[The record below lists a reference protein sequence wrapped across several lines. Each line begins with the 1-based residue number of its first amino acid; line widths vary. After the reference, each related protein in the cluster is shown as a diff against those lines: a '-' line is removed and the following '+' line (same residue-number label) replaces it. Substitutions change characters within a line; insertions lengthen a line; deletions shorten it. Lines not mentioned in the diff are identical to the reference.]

1 MKRRQSDDRYPGDYG
16 GYDDQGYDRYDGGY
30 DDGYDDGSGFQ
41 DDPFSETSA
50 AVNHRVRAQQSQA
63 KRKKKKKVRITVIVV
78 VVLALLIGEFAILM
92 NHWVSPPSLTG
103 GLSDGNPDDGGDVS
117 ADGRKKGC
125 YTFLIAGK
133 DRAAGLTDTVL
144 VGMLDTENKSL
155 KFVSIP
161 RDTAVNVSYKPKKPS
176 TYAVSVNVGEL
187 YRKSVDVRCDIQGAV
202 AEGYIAGEV
211 QCQPNVLE
219 LRGQQAEVEK
229 ISYAKVVLPIDN
241 IKETTT
247 QTLTYKLYDENDRE
261 VDSVNVHPV
270 TDRIQVVLPVNV
282 IKELPLVINF
292 VEAPGSR
299 VANLDYT
306 IEPLSVTVSGDAAL
320 LRDVDSIVLEESFDL
335 ESFSGEATYN
345 YQITLPDG
353 CENLSGVTRATLKIR
368 YKDLVTATVT
378 TSRIEYENA
387 PEGKTVTVLTSDL
400 PVTLRGTSADV
411 NAVTPEDVILLADL
425 RDVSSASG
433 SYTVPV
439 EVRVDTNGDVGVV
452 GTYQIRIT
460 ISDIVEDEEPG
471 IGDENDT
478 DSNG

>member
-1 MKRRQSDDRYPGDYG
+1 MRNNQGDKANALYILISVLVAIAIWIYVDSSGNGGSAYETTVSVENIPVEFYGEDTYLADKGLMLLDDTESTVSVEVSGSKTALMKLDV
-16 GYDDQGYDRYDGGY
+16 
-30 DDGYDDGSGFQ
+30 
-41 DDPFSETSA
+41 SA
-50 AVNHRVRAQQSQA
+50 IRVRA
-63 KRKKKKKVRITVIVV
+63 
-78 VVLALLIGEFAILM
+78 
-92 NHWVSPPSLTG
+92 
-103 GLSDGNPDDGGDVS
+103 DVS
-117 ADGRKKGC
+117 DITSTG
-125 YTFLIAGK
+125 TQ
-133 DRAAGLTDTVL
+133 
-144 VGMLDTENKSL
+144 
-155 KFVSIP
+155 SISWRVIFP
-161 RDTAVNVSYKPKKPS
+161 TSFDSSNVSYKPKKPS

-229 ISYAKVVLPIDN
+229 ISYAKVVLHIDN
-241 IKETTT
+241 IRETTT

>member
-1 MKRRQSDDRYPGDYG
+1 MRNNQGDKANALYILISVLVAIAIWIYVDSSGNGGSAYETTVSVENIPVEFYGEDTYLADKGLMLLDDTESTVSVEVSGSKTALMKLDV
-16 GYDDQGYDRYDGGY
+16 
-30 DDGYDDGSGFQ
+30 
-41 DDPFSETSA
+41 SA
-50 AVNHRVRAQQSQA
+50 IRVRA
-63 KRKKKKKVRITVIVV
+63 
-78 VVLALLIGEFAILM
+78 
-92 NHWVSPPSLTG
+92 
-103 GLSDGNPDDGGDVS
+103 DVS
-117 ADGRKKGC
+117 DITSTG
-125 YTFLIAGK
+125 TQ
-133 DRAAGLTDTVL
+133 
-144 VGMLDTENKSL
+144 
-155 KFVSIP
+155 SISWRVIFP
-161 RDTAVNVSYKPKKPS
+161 TSFDSSNVSYKPKKPS

-247 QTLTYKLYDENDRE
+247 QTLAYKLYDENDRE

>member
-1 MKRRQSDDRYPGDYG
+1 MRNNQGDKANALYILISVLVAIAIWIYVDSSGNGGSAYETTVSVENIPVEFYGEDTYLADKGLMLLDDTESTVSVEVSGSKTALMKLDV
-16 GYDDQGYDRYDGGY
+16 
-30 DDGYDDGSGFQ
+30 
-41 DDPFSETSA
+41 SA
-50 AVNHRVRAQQSQA
+50 IRVRA
-63 KRKKKKKVRITVIVV
+63 
-78 VVLALLIGEFAILM
+78 
-92 NHWVSPPSLTG
+92 
-103 GLSDGNPDDGGDVS
+103 DVS
-117 ADGRKKGC
+117 DITSTG
-125 YTFLIAGK
+125 TQ
-133 DRAAGLTDTVL
+133 
-144 VGMLDTENKSL
+144 
-155 KFVSIP
+155 SISWRVIFP
-161 RDTAVNVSYKPKKPS
+161 TSFDSSNVSYKPKKPS

>member
-1 MKRRQSDDRYPGDYG
+1 MRNNQGDKANALYILISILVAIAIWIYVDSSGNGGSAYETTVSVENIPVEFYGEDTYLADKGLMLLDDTESTVSVEVSGSKTALMKLDV
-16 GYDDQGYDRYDGGY
+16 
-30 DDGYDDGSGFQ
+30 
-41 DDPFSETSA
+41 SA
-50 AVNHRVRAQQSQA
+50 IRVRA
-63 KRKKKKKVRITVIVV
+63 
-78 VVLALLIGEFAILM
+78 
-92 NHWVSPPSLTG
+92 
-103 GLSDGNPDDGGDVS
+103 DVS
-117 ADGRKKGC
+117 DITATG
-125 YTFLIAGK
+125 TQ
-133 DRAAGLTDTVL
+133 
-144 VGMLDTENKSL
+144 
-155 KFVSIP
+155 SISWRVIFP
-161 RDTAVNVSYKPKKPS
+161 TSFDSSNVSYKPKKPS

-247 QTLTYKLYDENDRE
+247 QTLAYKLYDENDRE

-471 IGDENDT
+471 IGDENET
-478 DSNG
+478 NSNG

>member
-1 MKRRQSDDRYPGDYG
+1 MRNNQGDKANALYILISILVAIAIWIYVDSSGNGGSAYETTVSVENIPVEFYGEDTYLADKGLMLLDDTESTVSVEVSGSKTALMKLDV
-16 GYDDQGYDRYDGGY
+16 
-30 DDGYDDGSGFQ
+30 
-41 DDPFSETSA
+41 SA
-50 AVNHRVRAQQSQA
+50 IRVRA
-63 KRKKKKKVRITVIVV
+63 
-78 VVLALLIGEFAILM
+78 
-92 NHWVSPPSLTG
+92 
-103 GLSDGNPDDGGDVS
+103 DVS
-117 ADGRKKGC
+117 DITSTG
-125 YTFLIAGK
+125 TQ
-133 DRAAGLTDTVL
+133 
-144 VGMLDTENKSL
+144 
-155 KFVSIP
+155 SISWRVIFP
-161 RDTAVNVSYKPKKPS
+161 TSFDSSNVSYKPKKPS

-439 EVRVDTNGDVGVV
+439 EVRVDTGGDVGVV

>member
-1 MKRRQSDDRYPGDYG
+1 MRNNQGDKANALYILISVLVAIAIWIYVDSSGNGGSAYETTVSVENIPVEFYGEDTYLADKGLMLLDDTESTVSVEVSGSKTALMKLDV
-16 GYDDQGYDRYDGGY
+16 
-30 DDGYDDGSGFQ
+30 
-41 DDPFSETSA
+41 SA
-50 AVNHRVRAQQSQA
+50 IRVRA
-63 KRKKKKKVRITVIVV
+63 
-78 VVLALLIGEFAILM
+78 
-92 NHWVSPPSLTG
+92 
-103 GLSDGNPDDGGDVS
+103 DVS
-117 ADGRKKGC
+117 DITSTG
-125 YTFLIAGK
+125 TQ
-133 DRAAGLTDTVL
+133 
-144 VGMLDTENKSL
+144 
-155 KFVSIP
+155 SISWRVIFP
-161 RDTAVNVSYKPKKPS
+161 TSFDSSNVTYKPKKPS

-211 QCQPNVLE
+211 QCQPSVLE

-247 QTLTYKLYDENDRE
+247 QTLTYKLYDANDRE

>member
-1 MKRRQSDDRYPGDYG
+1 MRNNQGDKANALYILISVLVAIAIWIYVDSSGNGGSAYETTVSVENIPVEFYGEDTYLADKGLMLLDDTESTVSVEVSGSKTALMKLDV
-16 GYDDQGYDRYDGGY
+16 
-30 DDGYDDGSGFQ
+30 
-41 DDPFSETSA
+41 SA
-50 AVNHRVRAQQSQA
+50 IRVRA
-63 KRKKKKKVRITVIVV
+63 
-78 VVLALLIGEFAILM
+78 
-92 NHWVSPPSLTG
+92 
-103 GLSDGNPDDGGDVS
+103 DVS
-117 ADGRKKGC
+117 DITSTG
-125 YTFLIAGK
+125 TQ
-133 DRAAGLTDTVL
+133 
-144 VGMLDTENKSL
+144 
-155 KFVSIP
+155 SISWRVIFP
-161 RDTAVNVSYKPKKPS
+161 TSFDSSNVSYKPKKPS

-261 VDSVNVHPV
+261 VDSVNVHLV

>member
-1 MKRRQSDDRYPGDYG
+1 MRNNQGDKANALYILISVLVAIAIWIYVDSSGNGGSAYETTVSVENIPVEFYGEDTYLADKGLMLLDDTESTVSVEVSGSKTALMKLDV
-16 GYDDQGYDRYDGGY
+16 
-30 DDGYDDGSGFQ
+30 
-41 DDPFSETSA
+41 SA
-50 AVNHRVRAQQSQA
+50 IRVRA
-63 KRKKKKKVRITVIVV
+63 
-78 VVLALLIGEFAILM
+78 
-92 NHWVSPPSLTG
+92 
-103 GLSDGNPDDGGDVS
+103 DVS
-117 ADGRKKGC
+117 DITSTG
-125 YTFLIAGK
+125 TQ
-133 DRAAGLTDTVL
+133 
-144 VGMLDTENKSL
+144 
-155 KFVSIP
+155 SISWRVIFP
-161 RDTAVNVSYKPKKPS
+161 TSFDSSNVSYKPKKPS

-353 CENLSGVTRATLKIR
+353 CENLSGVSRATLKIR

>member
-1 MKRRQSDDRYPGDYG
+1 MRNNQGDKANALYILISVLVAIAIWIYVDSSGNGGSAYETTVSVENIPVEFYGEDTYLADKGLMLLDDTESTVSVEVSGSKTALMKLDV
-16 GYDDQGYDRYDGGY
+16 
-30 DDGYDDGSGFQ
+30 
-41 DDPFSETSA
+41 SA
-50 AVNHRVRAQQSQA
+50 IRVRA
-63 KRKKKKKVRITVIVV
+63 
-78 VVLALLIGEFAILM
+78 
-92 NHWVSPPSLTG
+92 
-103 GLSDGNPDDGGDVS
+103 DVS
-117 ADGRKKGC
+117 DITATG
-125 YTFLIAGK
+125 TQ
-133 DRAAGLTDTVL
+133 
-144 VGMLDTENKSL
+144 
-155 KFVSIP
+155 SISWRVIFP
-161 RDTAVNVSYKPKKPS
+161 TSFDSSNVSYKPKKPS

-247 QTLTYKLYDENDRE
+247 QTLAYKLYDENDRE

>member
-1 MKRRQSDDRYPGDYG
+1 MRNNQGDKANALYILISVLVAIAIWIYVDSSGNGGSAYETTVSVENIPVEFYGEDTYLADKGLMLLDDTESTVSVEVSGSKTALMKLDV
-16 GYDDQGYDRYDGGY
+16 
-30 DDGYDDGSGFQ
+30 
-41 DDPFSETSA
+41 SA
-50 AVNHRVRAQQSQA
+50 IRVRA
-63 KRKKKKKVRITVIVV
+63 
-78 VVLALLIGEFAILM
+78 
-92 NHWVSPPSLTG
+92 
-103 GLSDGNPDDGGDVS
+103 DVS
-117 ADGRKKGC
+117 DITSTG
-125 YTFLIAGK
+125 TQ
-133 DRAAGLTDTVL
+133 
-144 VGMLDTENKSL
+144 
-155 KFVSIP
+155 SISWRVIFP
-161 RDTAVNVSYKPKKPS
+161 TSFDSSNVSYKPKKPS

-478 DSNG
+478 DSNS

>member
-1 MKRRQSDDRYPGDYG
+1 MRNNQGDKANALYILISILVAIAIWIYVDSSGNGGSAYETTVSVENIPVEFYGEDTYLADKGLMLLDDTESTVSVEVSGSKTALMKLDV
-16 GYDDQGYDRYDGGY
+16 
-30 DDGYDDGSGFQ
+30 
-41 DDPFSETSA
+41 SA
-50 AVNHRVRAQQSQA
+50 IRVRA
-63 KRKKKKKVRITVIVV
+63 
-78 VVLALLIGEFAILM
+78 
-92 NHWVSPPSLTG
+92 
-103 GLSDGNPDDGGDVS
+103 DVS
-117 ADGRKKGC
+117 DITSTG
-125 YTFLIAGK
+125 TQ
-133 DRAAGLTDTVL
+133 
-144 VGMLDTENKSL
+144 
-155 KFVSIP
+155 SISWRVIFP
-161 RDTAVNVSYKPKKPS
+161 TSFDSSNVSYKPKKPS

-320 LRDVDSIVLEESFDL
+320 LRDVDSIMLEESFDL

>member
-1 MKRRQSDDRYPGDYG
+1 MRNNQGDKANALYILISVLVAIAIWIYVDSSGNGGSAYETTVSVENIPVEFYGEDTYLADKGLMLLDDTESTVSVEVSGSKTALMKLDV
-16 GYDDQGYDRYDGGY
+16 
-30 DDGYDDGSGFQ
+30 
-41 DDPFSETSA
+41 SA
-50 AVNHRVRAQQSQA
+50 IRVRA
-63 KRKKKKKVRITVIVV
+63 
-78 VVLALLIGEFAILM
+78 
-92 NHWVSPPSLTG
+92 
-103 GLSDGNPDDGGDVS
+103 DVS
-117 ADGRKKGC
+117 DITSTG
-125 YTFLIAGK
+125 TQ
-133 DRAAGLTDTVL
+133 
-144 VGMLDTENKSL
+144 
-155 KFVSIP
+155 SISWRVIFP
-161 RDTAVNVSYKPKKPS
+161 TSFDSSNVSYKPKKPS

-211 QCQPNVLE
+211 QCQPSVLE

-247 QTLTYKLYDENDRE
+247 QTLTYKLYDANDRE

>member
-1 MKRRQSDDRYPGDYG
+1 MRNNQGDKANALYILISILVAIAIWIYVDSSGNGGSAYETTVSVENIPVEFYGEDTYLADKGLMLLDDTESTVSVEVSGSKTALMKLDV
-16 GYDDQGYDRYDGGY
+16 
-30 DDGYDDGSGFQ
+30 
-41 DDPFSETSA
+41 SA
-50 AVNHRVRAQQSQA
+50 IRVRA
-63 KRKKKKKVRITVIVV
+63 
-78 VVLALLIGEFAILM
+78 
-92 NHWVSPPSLTG
+92 
-103 GLSDGNPDDGGDVS
+103 DVS
-117 ADGRKKGC
+117 DITATG
-125 YTFLIAGK
+125 TQ
-133 DRAAGLTDTVL
+133 
-144 VGMLDTENKSL
+144 
-155 KFVSIP
+155 SISWRVIFP
-161 RDTAVNVSYKPKKPS
+161 TSFDSSNVSYKPKKPS
-176 TYAVSVNVGEL
+176 TYAASVNVGEL

>member
-1 MKRRQSDDRYPGDYG
+1 MRNNQGDKANALYILISILVAIAIWIYVDSSGNGGSAYETTVSVENIPVEFYGEDTYLADKGLMLLDDTESTVSVEVSGSKTALMKLDV
-16 GYDDQGYDRYDGGY
+16 
-30 DDGYDDGSGFQ
+30 
-41 DDPFSETSA
+41 SA
-50 AVNHRVRAQQSQA
+50 IRVRA
-63 KRKKKKKVRITVIVV
+63 
-78 VVLALLIGEFAILM
+78 
-92 NHWVSPPSLTG
+92 
-103 GLSDGNPDDGGDVS
+103 DVS
-117 ADGRKKGC
+117 DITSTG
-125 YTFLIAGK
+125 TQ
-133 DRAAGLTDTVL
+133 
-144 VGMLDTENKSL
+144 
-155 KFVSIP
+155 SISWRVIFP
-161 RDTAVNVSYKPKKPS
+161 TSFDSSNVSYKPKKPS

-247 QTLTYKLYDENDRE
+247 QTLAYKLYDENDRE

>member
-1 MKRRQSDDRYPGDYG
+1 MRNNQGDKANALYILISILVAIAIWIYVDSSGNGGSAYETTVSVENIPVEFYGEDTYLADKGLMLLDDTESTVSVEVSGSKTALMKLDV
-16 GYDDQGYDRYDGGY
+16 
-30 DDGYDDGSGFQ
+30 
-41 DDPFSETSA
+41 SA
-50 AVNHRVRAQQSQA
+50 IRVRA
-63 KRKKKKKVRITVIVV
+63 
-78 VVLALLIGEFAILM
+78 
-92 NHWVSPPSLTG
+92 
-103 GLSDGNPDDGGDVS
+103 DVS
-117 ADGRKKGC
+117 DITSTG
-125 YTFLIAGK
+125 TQ
-133 DRAAGLTDTVL
+133 
-144 VGMLDTENKSL
+144 
-155 KFVSIP
+155 SISWRVIFP
-161 RDTAVNVSYKPKKPS
+161 TSFDSSNVSYKPKKPS

-241 IKETTT
+241 IRETTT

-439 EVRVDTNGDVGVV
+439 EVRVDTYGDVGVV

>member
-1 MKRRQSDDRYPGDYG
+1 MRNNQGDKANALYILISVLVAIAIWIYVDSSGNGGSAYETTVSVENIPVEFYGEDTYLADKGLMLLDDTESTVSVEVSGSKTALMKLDV
-16 GYDDQGYDRYDGGY
+16 
-30 DDGYDDGSGFQ
+30 
-41 DDPFSETSA
+41 SA
-50 AVNHRVRAQQSQA
+50 IRVRA
-63 KRKKKKKVRITVIVV
+63 
-78 VVLALLIGEFAILM
+78 
-92 NHWVSPPSLTG
+92 
-103 GLSDGNPDDGGDVS
+103 DVS
-117 ADGRKKGC
+117 DITSTG
-125 YTFLIAGK
+125 TQ
-133 DRAAGLTDTVL
+133 
-144 VGMLDTENKSL
+144 
-155 KFVSIP
+155 SISWRVIFP
-161 RDTAVNVSYKPKKPS
+161 TSFDSSNVTYKPKKPS

-211 QCQPNVLE
+211 QCQPSVLE

-247 QTLTYKLYDENDRE
+247 QTLTYKLYDANDRE

-439 EVRVDTNGDVGVV
+439 EVRVDTGGDVGVV

>member
-1 MKRRQSDDRYPGDYG
+1 MRNNQGDKANALYILISILVAIAIWIYVDSSGNGGSAYETTVSVENIPVEFYGEDTYLADKGLMLLDDTESTVSVEVSGSKTALMKLDV
-16 GYDDQGYDRYDGGY
+16 
-30 DDGYDDGSGFQ
+30 
-41 DDPFSETSA
+41 SA
-50 AVNHRVRAQQSQA
+50 IRVRA
-63 KRKKKKKVRITVIVV
+63 
-78 VVLALLIGEFAILM
+78 
-92 NHWVSPPSLTG
+92 
-103 GLSDGNPDDGGDVS
+103 DVS
-117 ADGRKKGC
+117 DITSTG
-125 YTFLIAGK
+125 TQ
-133 DRAAGLTDTVL
+133 
-144 VGMLDTENKSL
+144 
-155 KFVSIP
+155 SISWRVIFP
-161 RDTAVNVSYKPKKPS
+161 TSFDSSNVSYKPKKPS

-241 IKETTT
+241 IRETTT

>member
-1 MKRRQSDDRYPGDYG
+1 MRNNQGDKANALYILISILVAIAIWIYVDSSGNGGSAYETTVSVENIPVEFYGEDTYLADKGLMLLDDTESTVSVEVSGSKTALMKLDV
-16 GYDDQGYDRYDGGY
+16 
-30 DDGYDDGSGFQ
+30 
-41 DDPFSETSA
+41 SA
-50 AVNHRVRAQQSQA
+50 IRVRA
-63 KRKKKKKVRITVIVV
+63 
-78 VVLALLIGEFAILM
+78 
-92 NHWVSPPSLTG
+92 
-103 GLSDGNPDDGGDVS
+103 DVS
-117 ADGRKKGC
+117 DITATG
-125 YTFLIAGK
+125 TQ
-133 DRAAGLTDTVL
+133 
-144 VGMLDTENKSL
+144 
-155 KFVSIP
+155 SISWRVIFP
-161 RDTAVNVSYKPKKPS
+161 TSFDSSNVSYKPKKPS

-306 IEPLSVTVSGDAAL
+306 IEPLSVMVSGDAAL

>member
-1 MKRRQSDDRYPGDYG
+1 M
-16 GYDDQGYDRYDGGY
+16 
-30 DDGYDDGSGFQ
+30 
-41 DDPFSETSA
+41 
-50 AVNHRVRAQQSQA
+50 
-63 KRKKKKKVRITVIVV
+63 
-78 VVLALLIGEFAILM
+78 
-92 NHWVSPPSLTG
+92 
-103 GLSDGNPDDGGDVS
+103 
-117 ADGRKKGC
+117 
-125 YTFLIAGK
+125 
-133 DRAAGLTDTVL
+133 
-144 VGMLDTENKSL
+144 
-155 KFVSIP
+155 
-161 RDTAVNVSYKPKKPS
+161 
-176 TYAVSVNVGEL
+176 
-187 YRKSVDVRCDIQGAV
+187 
-202 AEGYIAGEV
+202 
-211 QCQPNVLE
+211 
-219 LRGQQAEVEK
+219 EK

>member
-1 MKRRQSDDRYPGDYG
+1 MRNNQGDKANALYILISVLVAIAIWIYVDRSGNGGSAYETTVSVENIPVEFYGEDTYLADKGLMLLDDTESTVSVEVSGSKTALMKLDV
-16 GYDDQGYDRYDGGY
+16 
-30 DDGYDDGSGFQ
+30 
-41 DDPFSETSA
+41 SA
-50 AVNHRVRAQQSQA
+50 IRVRA
-63 KRKKKKKVRITVIVV
+63 
-78 VVLALLIGEFAILM
+78 
-92 NHWVSPPSLTG
+92 
-103 GLSDGNPDDGGDVS
+103 DVS
-117 ADGRKKGC
+117 DITSTG
-125 YTFLIAGK
+125 IQ
-133 DRAAGLTDTVL
+133 
-144 VGMLDTENKSL
+144 
-155 KFVSIP
+155 SISWRVIFP
-161 RDTAVNVSYKPKKPS
+161 TSFDSSNVTYKPKKPS

-211 QCQPNVLE
+211 QCQPSVLE

-247 QTLTYKLYDENDRE
+247 QTLTYKLYDANDRE

>member
-1 MKRRQSDDRYPGDYG
+1 MRNNQGDKANALYILISILVAIAIWIYVDSSGNGGSAYETTVSVENIPVEFYGEDTYLADKGLMLLDDTESTVSVEVSGSKTALMKLDV
-16 GYDDQGYDRYDGGY
+16 
-30 DDGYDDGSGFQ
+30 
-41 DDPFSETSA
+41 SA
-50 AVNHRVRAQQSQA
+50 IRVRA
-63 KRKKKKKVRITVIVV
+63 
-78 VVLALLIGEFAILM
+78 
-92 NHWVSPPSLTG
+92 
-103 GLSDGNPDDGGDVS
+103 DVS
-117 ADGRKKGC
+117 DITSTG
-125 YTFLIAGK
+125 TQ
-133 DRAAGLTDTVL
+133 
-144 VGMLDTENKSL
+144 
-155 KFVSIP
+155 SISWRVIFP
-161 RDTAVNVSYKPKKPS
+161 TSFDSSNVSYKPKKPS

>member
-1 MKRRQSDDRYPGDYG
+1 MRNNQGDKANALYILISILVAIAIWIYVDSSGNGGSAYETTVSVENIPVEFYGEDTYLADKGLMLLDDTESTVSVEVSGSKTALMKLDV
-16 GYDDQGYDRYDGGY
+16 
-30 DDGYDDGSGFQ
+30 
-41 DDPFSETSA
+41 SA
-50 AVNHRVRAQQSQA
+50 IRVRA
-63 KRKKKKKVRITVIVV
+63 
-78 VVLALLIGEFAILM
+78 
-92 NHWVSPPSLTG
+92 
-103 GLSDGNPDDGGDVS
+103 DVS
-117 ADGRKKGC
+117 DITATG
-125 YTFLIAGK
+125 TQ
-133 DRAAGLTDTVL
+133 
-144 VGMLDTENKSL
+144 
-155 KFVSIP
+155 SISWRVIFP
-161 RDTAVNVSYKPKKPS
+161 TSFDSSNVSYKPKKPS

-241 IKETTT
+241 IRETTT

-306 IEPLSVTVSGDAAL
+306 IEPLSVMVSGDAAL

>member
-1 MKRRQSDDRYPGDYG
+1 MRNNQGDKANALYILISVLVAIAIWIYVDSSGNGGSAYETTVSVENIPVEFYGEDTYLADKGLMLLDDTESTVSVEVSGSKTALMKLDV
-16 GYDDQGYDRYDGGY
+16 
-30 DDGYDDGSGFQ
+30 
-41 DDPFSETSA
+41 SA
-50 AVNHRVRAQQSQA
+50 IRVRA
-63 KRKKKKKVRITVIVV
+63 
-78 VVLALLIGEFAILM
+78 
-92 NHWVSPPSLTG
+92 
-103 GLSDGNPDDGGDVS
+103 DVS
-117 ADGRKKGC
+117 DITSTG
-125 YTFLIAGK
+125 IQ
-133 DRAAGLTDTVL
+133 
-144 VGMLDTENKSL
+144 
-155 KFVSIP
+155 SISWRVIFP
-161 RDTAVNVSYKPKKPS
+161 TSFDSSNVSYKPKKPS

-211 QCQPNVLE
+211 QCQPSVLE

-241 IKETTT
+241 TKETTT

-368 YKDLVTATVT
+368 YKDLVTTTVT

>member
-1 MKRRQSDDRYPGDYG
+1 MRNNQGDKANALYILISVLVAIAIWIYVDSSGNGGSAYETTVSVENIPVEFYGEDTYLADKGLMLLDDTESTVSVEVSGSKTALMKLDV
-16 GYDDQGYDRYDGGY
+16 
-30 DDGYDDGSGFQ
+30 
-41 DDPFSETSA
+41 SA
-50 AVNHRVRAQQSQA
+50 IRVRA
-63 KRKKKKKVRITVIVV
+63 
-78 VVLALLIGEFAILM
+78 
-92 NHWVSPPSLTG
+92 
-103 GLSDGNPDDGGDVS
+103 DVS
-117 ADGRKKGC
+117 DITSTG
-125 YTFLIAGK
+125 TQ
-133 DRAAGLTDTVL
+133 
-144 VGMLDTENKSL
+144 
-155 KFVSIP
+155 SISWRVIFP
-161 RDTAVNVSYKPKKPS
+161 TSFDSSNVSYKPKKPS

-241 IKETTT
+241 IRETTT

-306 IEPLSVTVSGDAAL
+306 IEPLSVMVSGDAAL

-460 ISDIVEDEEPG
+460 ISDIVEDEEAG

>member
-1 MKRRQSDDRYPGDYG
+1 MRNNQGDKANALYILISILVAIAIWIYVDSSGNGGSAYETTVSVENIPVEFYGEDTYLADKGLMLLDDTESTVSVEVSGSKTALMKLDV
-16 GYDDQGYDRYDGGY
+16 
-30 DDGYDDGSGFQ
+30 
-41 DDPFSETSA
+41 SA
-50 AVNHRVRAQQSQA
+50 IRVRA
-63 KRKKKKKVRITVIVV
+63 
-78 VVLALLIGEFAILM
+78 
-92 NHWVSPPSLTG
+92 
-103 GLSDGNPDDGGDVS
+103 DVS
-117 ADGRKKGC
+117 DITATG
-125 YTFLIAGK
+125 TQ
-133 DRAAGLTDTVL
+133 
-144 VGMLDTENKSL
+144 
-155 KFVSIP
+155 SISWRVIFP
-161 RDTAVNVSYKPKKPS
+161 TSFDSSNVSYKPKKPS

-247 QTLTYKLYDENDRE
+247 QTLAYKLYDENDRE

>member
-1 MKRRQSDDRYPGDYG
+1 MRNNQGDKANALYILISVLVAIAIWIYVDSSGNGGSAYETTVSVENIPVEFYGEDTYLADKGLMLLDDTESTVSVEVSGSKTALMKLDV
-16 GYDDQGYDRYDGGY
+16 
-30 DDGYDDGSGFQ
+30 
-41 DDPFSETSA
+41 SA
-50 AVNHRVRAQQSQA
+50 IRVRA
-63 KRKKKKKVRITVIVV
+63 
-78 VVLALLIGEFAILM
+78 
-92 NHWVSPPSLTG
+92 
-103 GLSDGNPDDGGDVS
+103 DVS
-117 ADGRKKGC
+117 DITATG
-125 YTFLIAGK
+125 TQ
-133 DRAAGLTDTVL
+133 
-144 VGMLDTENKSL
+144 
-155 KFVSIP
+155 SISWRVIFP
-161 RDTAVNVSYKPKKPS
+161 TSFDSSNVSYKPKKPS

-241 IKETTT
+241 IRETTT

>member
-1 MKRRQSDDRYPGDYG
+1 MRNNQGDKANALYILISVLVAIAIWIYVDSSGNGGSAYETTVSVENIPVEFYGEDTYLADKGLMLLDDTESTVSVEVSGSKTALMKLDV
-16 GYDDQGYDRYDGGY
+16 
-30 DDGYDDGSGFQ
+30 
-41 DDPFSETSA
+41 SA
-50 AVNHRVRAQQSQA
+50 IRVRA
-63 KRKKKKKVRITVIVV
+63 
-78 VVLALLIGEFAILM
+78 
-92 NHWVSPPSLTG
+92 
-103 GLSDGNPDDGGDVS
+103 DVS
-117 ADGRKKGC
+117 DITSTG
-125 YTFLIAGK
+125 TQ
-133 DRAAGLTDTVL
+133 
-144 VGMLDTENKSL
+144 
-155 KFVSIP
+155 SISWRVIFP
-161 RDTAVNVSYKPKKPS
+161 TSFDSSNVTYKPKKPS

-211 QCQPNVLE
+211 QCQPSVLE

-247 QTLTYKLYDENDRE
+247 QTLTYKLYDANDRE

-400 PVTLRGTSADV
+400 PVTLLGTSADV

>member
-1 MKRRQSDDRYPGDYG
+1 MRNNQGDKANALYILISVLVAIAIWIYVDSSGNGGSAYETTVSVENIPVEFYGEDTYLADKGLMLLDDTESTVSVEVSGSKTALMKLDV
-16 GYDDQGYDRYDGGY
+16 
-30 DDGYDDGSGFQ
+30 
-41 DDPFSETSA
+41 SA
-50 AVNHRVRAQQSQA
+50 IRVRA
-63 KRKKKKKVRITVIVV
+63 
-78 VVLALLIGEFAILM
+78 
-92 NHWVSPPSLTG
+92 
-103 GLSDGNPDDGGDVS
+103 DVS
-117 ADGRKKGC
+117 DITSTG
-125 YTFLIAGK
+125 TQ
-133 DRAAGLTDTVL
+133 
-144 VGMLDTENKSL
+144 
-155 KFVSIP
+155 SISWRVIFP
-161 RDTAVNVSYKPKKPS
+161 TSFDSSNVSYKPKKPS

-478 DSNG
+478 NSNG

>member
-1 MKRRQSDDRYPGDYG
+1 MRNNQGDKANALYILISILVAIAIWIYVDSSGNGGSAYETTVSVENIPVEFYGEDTYLADKGLMLLDDTESTVSVEVSGSKTALMKLDV
-16 GYDDQGYDRYDGGY
+16 
-30 DDGYDDGSGFQ
+30 
-41 DDPFSETSA
+41 SA
-50 AVNHRVRAQQSQA
+50 IRVRA
-63 KRKKKKKVRITVIVV
+63 
-78 VVLALLIGEFAILM
+78 
-92 NHWVSPPSLTG
+92 
-103 GLSDGNPDDGGDVS
+103 DVS
-117 ADGRKKGC
+117 DITSTG
-125 YTFLIAGK
+125 TQ
-133 DRAAGLTDTVL
+133 
-144 VGMLDTENKSL
+144 
-155 KFVSIP
+155 SISWRVIFP
-161 RDTAVNVSYKPKKPS
+161 TSFDSSNVSYKPKKPS

-247 QTLTYKLYDENDRE
+247 QTLAYKLYDENDRE

-400 PVTLRGTSADV
+400 PVMLRGTSADV

>member
-1 MKRRQSDDRYPGDYG
+1 MRNNQGDKANALYILISVLVAIAIWIYVDSSGNGGSAYETTVSVENIPVEFYGEDTYLADKGLMLLDDTESTVSVEVSGSKTALMKLDV
-16 GYDDQGYDRYDGGY
+16 
-30 DDGYDDGSGFQ
+30 
-41 DDPFSETSA
+41 SA
-50 AVNHRVRAQQSQA
+50 IRVRA
-63 KRKKKKKVRITVIVV
+63 
-78 VVLALLIGEFAILM
+78 
-92 NHWVSPPSLTG
+92 
-103 GLSDGNPDDGGDVS
+103 DVS
-117 ADGRKKGC
+117 DITSTG
-125 YTFLIAGK
+125 TQ
-133 DRAAGLTDTVL
+133 
-144 VGMLDTENKSL
+144 
-155 KFVSIP
+155 SISWRVIFP
-161 RDTAVNVSYKPKKPS
+161 TSFDSSNVSYKPKKPS

-387 PEGKTVTVLTSDL
+387 PEGNTVTVLTSDL

>member
-1 MKRRQSDDRYPGDYG
+1 MRNNQGDKANALYILISVLVAIAIWIYVDSSGNGGSAYETTVSVENIPVEFYGEDTYLADKGLMLLDDTESTVSVEVSGSKTALMKLDV
-16 GYDDQGYDRYDGGY
+16 
-30 DDGYDDGSGFQ
+30 
-41 DDPFSETSA
+41 SA
-50 AVNHRVRAQQSQA
+50 IRVRA
-63 KRKKKKKVRITVIVV
+63 
-78 VVLALLIGEFAILM
+78 
-92 NHWVSPPSLTG
+92 
-103 GLSDGNPDDGGDVS
+103 DVS
-117 ADGRKKGC
+117 DITATG
-125 YTFLIAGK
+125 TQ
-133 DRAAGLTDTVL
+133 
-144 VGMLDTENKSL
+144 
-155 KFVSIP
+155 SISWRVIFP
-161 RDTAVNVSYKPKKPS
+161 TSFDSSNVSYKPKKPS

-306 IEPLSVTVSGDAAL
+306 IEPLSVMVSGDAAL

-460 ISDIVEDEEPG
+460 ISDIVEDEEAG

>member
-1 MKRRQSDDRYPGDYG
+1 MRNNQGDKANALYILISILVAIAIWIYVDSSGNGGSAYETTVSVENIPVEFYGEDTYLADKGLMLLDDTESTVSVEVSGSKTALMKLDV
-16 GYDDQGYDRYDGGY
+16 
-30 DDGYDDGSGFQ
+30 
-41 DDPFSETSA
+41 SA
-50 AVNHRVRAQQSQA
+50 IRVRA
-63 KRKKKKKVRITVIVV
+63 
-78 VVLALLIGEFAILM
+78 
-92 NHWVSPPSLTG
+92 
-103 GLSDGNPDDGGDVS
+103 DVS
-117 ADGRKKGC
+117 DITATG
-125 YTFLIAGK
+125 TQ
-133 DRAAGLTDTVL
+133 
-144 VGMLDTENKSL
+144 
-155 KFVSIP
+155 SISWRVIFP
-161 RDTAVNVSYKPKKPS
+161 TSFDSSNVSYKPKKPS

-320 LRDVDSIVLEESFDL
+320 LRDVDSIMLEESFDL

-478 DSNG
+478 NSNG

>member
-1 MKRRQSDDRYPGDYG
+1 MRNNQGDKANALYILISVLVAIAIWIYVDRSGNGGSAYETTVSVENIPVEFYGEDTYLADKGLMLLDDTESTVSVEVSGSKTALMKLDV
-16 GYDDQGYDRYDGGY
+16 
-30 DDGYDDGSGFQ
+30 
-41 DDPFSETSA
+41 SA
-50 AVNHRVRAQQSQA
+50 IRVRA
-63 KRKKKKKVRITVIVV
+63 
-78 VVLALLIGEFAILM
+78 
-92 NHWVSPPSLTG
+92 
-103 GLSDGNPDDGGDVS
+103 DVS
-117 ADGRKKGC
+117 DITSTG
-125 YTFLIAGK
+125 TQ
-133 DRAAGLTDTVL
+133 
-144 VGMLDTENKSL
+144 
-155 KFVSIP
+155 SISWRVIFP
-161 RDTAVNVSYKPKKPS
+161 TSFDSSNVSYKPKKPS

-439 EVRVDTNGDVGVV
+439 EVRVDTYGDVGVV

>member
-1 MKRRQSDDRYPGDYG
+1 MRNNQGDKANALYILISVLVAIAIWIYVDSSGNGGSAYETTVSVENIPVEFYGEDTYLADKGLMLLDDTESTVSVEVSGSKTALMKLDV
-16 GYDDQGYDRYDGGY
+16 
-30 DDGYDDGSGFQ
+30 
-41 DDPFSETSA
+41 SA
-50 AVNHRVRAQQSQA
+50 IRVRA
-63 KRKKKKKVRITVIVV
+63 
-78 VVLALLIGEFAILM
+78 
-92 NHWVSPPSLTG
+92 
-103 GLSDGNPDDGGDVS
+103 DVS
-117 ADGRKKGC
+117 DITSTG
-125 YTFLIAGK
+125 TQ
-133 DRAAGLTDTVL
+133 
-144 VGMLDTENKSL
+144 
-155 KFVSIP
+155 SISWRVIFP
-161 RDTAVNVSYKPKKPS
+161 TSFDSSNVSYKPKKPS

-241 IKETTT
+241 IRETTT

>member
-1 MKRRQSDDRYPGDYG
+1 MRNNQGDKANALYILISVLVAIAIWIYVDSSGNGGSAYETTVSVENIPVEFYGEDTYLADKGLMLLDDTESTVSVEVSGSKTALMKLDV
-16 GYDDQGYDRYDGGY
+16 
-30 DDGYDDGSGFQ
+30 
-41 DDPFSETSA
+41 SA
-50 AVNHRVRAQQSQA
+50 IRVRA
-63 KRKKKKKVRITVIVV
+63 
-78 VVLALLIGEFAILM
+78 
-92 NHWVSPPSLTG
+92 
-103 GLSDGNPDDGGDVS
+103 DVS
-117 ADGRKKGC
+117 DITSTG
-125 YTFLIAGK
+125 TQ
-133 DRAAGLTDTVL
+133 
-144 VGMLDTENKSL
+144 
-155 KFVSIP
+155 SISWRVIFP
-161 RDTAVNVSYKPKKPS
+161 TSFDSSNVSYKPKKPS

-439 EVRVDTNGDVGVV
+439 EVRVDTYGDVGVV